1 MNKAR
6 LVVLVLIVL
15 VSFIVT
21 GCLFRSTTSLS
32 IPQYYLEKTVE
43 EEDDEEVVTARI
55 VGAAVNDA
63 STRLEYAEIEGY
75 FYSQD
80 GTLLATG
87 FARTISEDGEPF
99 TLDPGEV
106 WDFTISCPESPSEPP
121 YPSLKILSCT
131 FVKTYPG
138 PPAEAKL
145 VGSAENDGN
154 VTLAFAKLTG
164 HFYNS
169 QGVDTDPL
177 GTASTT
183 DLKVGEV
190 WDYTIYWP
198 HDQVDYVV
206 GGYVEI
212 EDEDDLQAAEVP
224 SAPEEVDY
232 VTAEVGVVR
241 GSTVMP

>member
-6 LVVLVLIVL
+6 LVMVVLIML

-21 GCLFRSTTSLS
+21 GCSFRSTTSLS
-32 IPQYYLEKTVE
+32 ILQYYLEKTVE
-43 EEDDEEVVTARI
+43 EEVVTARI
-55 VGAAVNDA
+55 LGVAVNDGD
-63 STRLEYAEIEGY
+63 TKLEYAEVEGD

-99 TLDPGEV
+99 TLDRGEV

-145 VGSAENDGN
+145 VGRAENDGI
-154 VTLAFAKLTG
+154 VTLAFAQLTG

-169 QGVDTDPL
+169 QGVDTTPV

-183 DLKVGEV
+183 DLKVGEI

-206 GGYVEI
+206 GGYVKI
-212 EDEDDLQAAEVP
+212 ENPDDLKAAEVP

>member
-1 MNKAR
+1 MNKTR
-6 LVVLVLIVL
+6 LVMVVLLIMSVG
-15 VSFIVT
+15 FIVT
-21 GCLFRSTTSLS
+21 GCFFRSTTSLS
-32 IPQYYLEKTVE
+32 ILQYYLEKTVE
-43 EEDDEEVVTARI
+43 EEVVTARI
-55 VGAAVNDA
+55 LGVAVNDGD
-63 STRLEYAEIEGY
+63 TKLEYAEVEGY

-106 WDFTISCPESPSEPP
+106 WDFTISCPESPSELP

-154 VTLAFAKLTG
+154 VTLAFAELTG
-164 HFYNS
+164 HFYDWVGNKI
-169 QGVDTDPL
+169 TDVT
-177 GTASTT
+177 GTDSTT
-183 DLKVGEV
+183 NLKVGEV
-190 WDYTIYWP
+190 WNYTIYFP
-198 HDQVDYVV
+198 HDMVDIAE
-206 GGYVEI
+206 GGFVKI
-212 EDEDDLQAAEVP
+212 EDPDEDLKAAEVP
-224 SAPEEVDY
+224 SVPEDVDY
-232 VTAEVGVVR
+232 VTAEVGAVR